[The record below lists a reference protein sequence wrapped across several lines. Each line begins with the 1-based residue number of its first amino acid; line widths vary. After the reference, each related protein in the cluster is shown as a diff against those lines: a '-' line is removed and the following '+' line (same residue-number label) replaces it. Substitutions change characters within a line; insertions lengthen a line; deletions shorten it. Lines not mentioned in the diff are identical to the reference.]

1 VSALTPTEWIWLD
14 GELVSWPDA
23 TTHVL
28 SHALHY
34 GTGVF
39 EGIRVYD
46 TSDGPAGFRLTDHI
60 ERLLASAKAYWIPLD
75 WSADELVAAAAS
87 VVEANGLRACYL
99 RPIAFLGAGSL
110 GLDPAGAE
118 PRLAIAAWEWGA
130 YLGEEGVRDGIR
142 VVVSSWRRIGHESL
156 IPNAKG
162 TGQYINSVMA
172 KGEAVRRGY
181 DEALLLN
188 HDGFVTEG
196 SGENLFLVRGGAVIT
211 PPTSS
216 GALAG
221 ITRDTVMALLREDGI
236 DVREDRVGRADIY
249 YADELF
255 FTGTAAEVTPI
266 REIDDRPVG
275 SGEPG
280 PVTRRAQELFLSVVS
295 GEDERHHDWLDRI

>member
-1 VSALTPTEWIWLD
+1 LAPTESIWFD
-14 GELVSWPDA
+14 GELVPWEEA

-39 EGIRVYD
+39 EGIRVYA
-46 TSDGPAGFRLTDHI
+46 TADGPAGFRLTDHMR
-60 ERLLASAKAYWIPLD
+60 RLVGSARAYWIPLE
-75 WSADELVAAAAS
+75 WSADELVAAAKS
-87 VVEANGLRACYL
+87 VVTANGLGACYL
-99 RPIAFLGAGSL
+99 RPIAFLGGGSL
-110 GLDPAGAE
+110 GLNPAGASIHV
-118 PRLAIAAWEWGA
+118 AIAAWEWGA
-130 YLGEEGVRDGIR
+130 YLGEAGVRDGIR

-196 SGENLFLVRGGAVIT
+196 SGENLFLVRNGVVVT

-221 ITRDTVMALLREDGI
+221 ITRDTVMTLLREDGLE
-236 DVREDRVGRADIY
+236 VREQRVGRADVY

-275 SGEPG
+275 PGEPG
-280 PVTRRAQELFLSVVS
+280 PITRRAQELFLSAVT